1 MDFTSVS
8 FFLFIIVLF
17 FLYWL
22 FEKKSYKIQNAL
34 IVIASCF
41 FYCLMDW
48 RCFGLIVITTLSSY
62 YSGLLLERHSS
73 DIRKRKLIHWLNI
86 IINVS
91 ILAFFKYC
99 NFFIDSFVN
108 LLNVFGCTTD
118 FVTLNIILPLGI
130 SFYTFKAIS
139 YSIDVY
145 NRKINPT
152 HDLIAFTAFITF
164 FLEITAGPI
173 DRATNL
179 LSQLETKRFF
189 KYDVALNGVRQILW
203 GLFKKIVIAN
213 NCALYVNSAFANP
226 ADKTGGT
233 LALAGI
239 LFTIQIYGD
248 FSGYTDIAIGVGKL
262 FGFNLTKNFNYPY
275 LSRNIAEFWRKWHIS
290 LTSWFRDYIYIP
302 LGGSRCSK
310 WKIIRN
316 TFIVYLVSGLW
327 HGANWTFVIW
337 GLYHACLF
345 LPLILTGRNK
355 KYKDTIAD
363 GKYIL
368 TWKEI
373 GQIVCTF
380 VLVTFGWIIF
390 RADSIEQ
397 AGLIFSK
404 IFTYKPLSID
414 FTNEYAL
421 YILLS
426 IIMFVVEWFQR
437 KQEHA
442 LCFTKSP
449 KWIRIMVCFIV
460 LLCIFA
466 FWGNEQTF
474 IYSQF

>member
-22 FEKKSYKIQNAL
+22 FEKKSYKIQNTL
-34 IVIASCF
+34 IVISSCI

-48 RCFGLIVITTLSSY
+48 RCFGLIMITTLSSY

-99 NFFIDSFVN
+99 NFFIDSFEN

-145 NRKINPT
+145 NKKINPT

-189 KYDVALNGVRQILW
+189 KYDVAINGVRQILW

-275 LSRNIAEFWRKWHIS
+275 FSRNIAEFWRKWHIS

-302 LGGSRCSK
+302 IGGSRCSK

-316 TFIVYLVSGLW
+316 TFMVYLVSGLW
-327 HGANWTFVIW
+327 HGANWTFVMW

-363 GKYIL
+363 GKYIP

-397 AGLIFSK
+397 AVLIVSK

-414 FTNEYAL
+414 FTTEYAL

>member
-22 FEKKSYKIQNAL
+22 FEKKSYKIQNTL
-34 IVIASCF
+34 IVIASCV

-48 RCFGLIVITTLSSY
+48 RCFGLIMITTLSSF
-62 YSGLLLERHSS
+62 YSGLLLEHHSS

-99 NFFIDSFVN
+99 NFFIDSFAN

-189 KYDVALNGVRQILW
+189 KYDVAINGVRQILW

-302 LGGSRCSK
+302 IGGSRCSK

-363 GKYIL
+363 GKYIP

-397 AGLIFSK
+397 ASLIFSK